1 MTRPATPVQTPGER
15 DMSEAELACRAQIA
29 EFLEQATER
38 RLAARQRKEATAS
51 SETHAAAS

>member
-1 MTRPATPVQTPGER
+1 MTTQQQHR
-15 DMSEAELACRAQIA
+15 DGPMSEAELACRARIA

-38 RLAARQRKEATAS
+38 RLQRLAARKDKDATAS